1 MHNSK
6 LINLTKGAAIAAL
19 YAVIT
24 LIIAPFGYGAIQVR
38 LSEMLTNLAAFN
50 KRYIWA
56 LTIGCVIANL
66 WSPMGIIDIV
76 FGSLSTLVATTLTY
90 LIAKH
95 YHRLVAKLAVAP
107 IINTLMMW
115 TIALEL
121 HITNHLPFLI
131 TYLTTALGEFI
142 SVTLGSVVFYF
153 IAKRID
159 LSK

>member
-1 MHNSK
+1 M
-6 LINLTKGAAIAAL
+6 LI
-19 YAVIT
+19 
-24 LIIAPFGYGAIQVR
+24 YGHQ
-38 LSEMLTNLAAFN
+38 
-50 KRYIWA
+50 W
-56 LTIGCVIANL
+56 
-66 WSPMGIIDIV
+66 GIIDIV

>member
-1 MHNSK
+1 M
-6 LINLTKGAAIAAL
+6 TKGAAIAAL

-24 LIIAPFGYGAIQVR
+24 LIIVPFGYGAIQVR

-95 YHRLVAKLAVAP
+95 
-107 IINTLMMW
+107 
-115 TIALEL
+115 
-121 HITNHLPFLI
+121 FLI